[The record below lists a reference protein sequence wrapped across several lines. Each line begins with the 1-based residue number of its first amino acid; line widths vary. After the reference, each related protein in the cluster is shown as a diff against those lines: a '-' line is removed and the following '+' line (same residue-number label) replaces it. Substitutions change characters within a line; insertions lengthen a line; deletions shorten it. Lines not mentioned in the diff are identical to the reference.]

1 MFGKWMLAVGT
12 LALVVVLGLF
22 AVGSVFAQSPTATPD
37 GAPGSGAWGRV
48 CQGAGVVSDAV
59 SKLLGLT
66 PEQISA
72 ERQAG
77 KTLSQIAK
85 EKGITDQ
92 QLIDAIVAGR
102 TEEIAQAVK
111 DGRMT
116 QAQADWMLAKMKA
129 MAPFQITN
137 PFGPGGM
144 GGRMGARGQ
153 GQFGGERGAMGGG
166 MRGGMRGGQ
175 SAPWCTPVPSTT
187 PAS

>member
-1 MFGKWMLAVGT
+1 MFKRLATIVGAI
-12 LALVVVLGLF
+12 ALVSLLGLF
-22 AVGSVFAQSPTATPD
+22 AIGSVLAEGPTPTPV
-37 GAPGSGAWGRV
+37 PQTPWNGAWGRV

-59 SKLLGLT
+59 GKLLGLT
-66 PEQISA
+66 PEQIYA

-77 KTLSQIAK
+77 KTLAQVAK
-85 EKGITDQ
+85 DKGITDQ

-144 GGRMGARGQ
+144 RGRMG
-153 GQFGGERGAMGGG
+153 GGMGGG
-166 MRGGMRGGQ
+166 MRGGGFHTGA
-175 SAPWCTPVPSTT
+175 APWATPTQ
-187 PAS
+187 

>member
-37 GAPGSGAWGRV
+37 GAPGGGAWGRV

-137 PFGPGGM
+137 PFGSGGM
-144 GGRMGARGQ
+144 GGRMGAGVR
-153 GQFGGERGAMGGG
+153 GQFGGERGG

-175 SAPWCTPVPSTT
+175 SAPWCAPVANAT